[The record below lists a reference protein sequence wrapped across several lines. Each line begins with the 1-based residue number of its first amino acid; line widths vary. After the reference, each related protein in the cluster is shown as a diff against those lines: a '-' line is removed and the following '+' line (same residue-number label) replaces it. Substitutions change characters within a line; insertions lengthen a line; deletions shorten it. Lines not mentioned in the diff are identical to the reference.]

1 MMGANLCG
9 KTQQERE
16 EMSQENND
24 GGIGGCILV
33 LILIAIFAPGL
44 FGGIVAFAGQAMPA
58 IGVLMVIGFLIAI
71 FSSSK

>member
-1 MMGANLCG
+1 MANSTELRLQNARDAI
-9 KTQQERE
+9 KRK
-16 EMSQENND
+16 NND

-44 FGGIVAFAGQAMPA
+44 FGGIVAFAGQAMPV

-71 FSSSK
+71 FSSSKQ